1 MSQLKLVFIALVVIT
16 LFTYTAVN
24 VIPVYAQNGG
34 LRIAPVIKWTDN
46 KEGHFN
52 YCVYKGTVPL
62 GTNIDNVKKY
72 CIVATENPSLNNMY
86 AYLDDDVDLYHL
98 DDIVVPANVIRDGQA
113 YTVCVGFNPQSEAD
127 YSIAE
132 SCELFYNTQG
142 SHVETP
148 LINLD
153 RDACYDCDYD

>member
-1 MSQLKLVFIALVVIT
+1 MSQVKLVFIALVVIT
-16 LFTYTAVN
+16 LFTYTVVN
-24 VIPVYAQNGG
+24 VIPIYAQNGG

-52 YCVYKGTVPL
+52 YCVYKGNVPL
-62 GTNIDNVKKY
+62 GTNIDNLKKY
-72 CIVATENPSLNNMY
+72 CLVATENPSLNNMY
-86 AYLDDDVDLYHL
+86 AYLDDGVDMYHL
-98 DDIVVPANVIRDGQA
+98 DDIVVPPNVIRDGQS

-132 SCELFYNTQG
+132 SCESFYNTQG

-153 RDACYDCDYD
+153 RDACYDCD

>member
-1 MSQLKLVFIALVVIT
+1 MFHVKLMFITLVVIT

-113 YTVCVGFNPQSEAD
+113 YTVCVGFNPQSAAD
-127 YSIAE
+127 YYIAE
-132 SCELFYNTQG
+132 SCQTFYNTQG

-148 LINLD
+148 LVNLD

>member
-1 MSQLKLVFIALVVIT
+1 MFHVKLMFIALVVIT

-24 VIPVYAQNGG
+24 IIPVYAQNGG

-62 GTNIDNVKKY
+62 GTNIDNLKKY
-72 CIVATENPSLNNMY
+72 CLVATENPSLNNLY
-86 AYLDDDVDLYHL
+86 AYLDDGVDMYHL
-98 DDIVVPANVIRDGQA
+98 DDIVVPPNVIRDGQA
-113 YTVCVGFNPQSEAD
+113 YTICVGFNPQSEAD
-127 YSIAE
+127 YSIVE

>member
-1 MSQLKLVFIALVVIT
+1 MTQTKWVFITLVVIT
-16 LFTYTAVN
+16 LFTYSAVT
-24 VIPVYAQNGG
+24 VISVYAQNGG

-52 YCVYKGTVPL
+52 YCVYKGDVPL
-62 GTNIDNVKKY
+62 GANINNLKKY
-72 CIVATENPSLNNMY
+72 CLVATENPSLNNMY
-86 AYLDDDVDLYHL
+86 AYLDDDVNMYHL
-98 DDIVVPANVIRDGQA
+98 DDIVVPPNVIRDGQA

-132 SCELFYNTQG
+132 SCQLFYNTEG

-153 RDACYDCDYD
+153 RDACYDCD

>member
-1 MSQLKLVFIALVVIT
+1 MPQVKLVFIALLVTT
-16 LFTYTAVN
+16 LFTYTVVN

-52 YCVYKGTVPL
+52 YCVYKGDVPL
-62 GTNIDNVKKY
+62 GANIDNIKKY
-72 CIVATENPSLNNMY
+72 CIVATEDPSLNNMY
-86 AYLDDDVDLYHL
+86 AYLDDGVNMYHL
-98 DDIVVPANVIRDGQA
+98 DDIVVPPNVIRDGQA

>member
-1 MSQLKLVFIALVVIT
+1 MPQVKLVFIVLVLTT

-52 YCVYKGTVPL
+52 YCVYKGDVPL
-62 GTNIDNVKKY
+62 GANTDNIKKY
-72 CIVATENPSLNNMY
+72 CLVATENPSLNNMY
-86 AYLDDDVDLYHL
+86 AYLDDDVNMYHL
-98 DDIVVPANVIRDGQA
+98 DDIVVPPNVIRDGQA

-127 YSIAE
+127 YSIVE

>member
-1 MSQLKLVFIALVVIT
+1 MLQVKLLFIALLVTT
-16 LFTYTAVN
+16 LFTYTVVN

-52 YCVYKGTVPL
+52 YCVYKGDVPL
-62 GTNIDNVKKY
+62 GTNIDNIKKY
-72 CIVATENPSLNNMY
+72 CLVATENPSLNNMY
-86 AYLDDDVDLYHL
+86 AYLDDDVNMYHL
-98 DDIVVPANVIRDGQA
+98 DDIVVPPNIIRDGQA

>member
-1 MSQLKLVFIALVVIT
+1 MSQVKSIFIALVVTT
-16 LFTYTAVN
+16 LFTFTAMN
-24 VIPVYAQNGG
+24 VITVYAQNGG

-52 YCVYKGTVPL
+52 YCVYKGDVPL
-62 GTNIDNVKKY
+62 GANIDNIKKY
-72 CIVATENPSLNNMY
+72 CLVAIEDPSLNNMY
-86 AYLDDDVDLYHL
+86 AYLDDGVDMYHL
-98 DDIVVPANVIRDGQA
+98 DDIVVPSNVIRDGQA

-132 SCELFYNTQG
+132 SCELLYNTHG

>member
-1 MSQLKLVFIALVVIT
+1 MLQVKLLFIALLVTT
-16 LFTYTAVN
+16 LFTYNAVN
-24 VIPVYAQNGG
+24 VISVYAQNGG

-52 YCVYKGTVPL
+52 YCVYKGDVPL
-62 GTNIDNVKKY
+62 GANTDNIKKY
-72 CIVATENPSLNNMY
+72 CLVAIEDPSLNNMY
-86 AYLDDDVDLYHL
+86 AYLDDGVDTYHL
-98 DDIVVPANVIRDGQA
+98 DDIVVPSNVIRDGQV

>member
-1 MSQLKLVFIALVVIT
+1 MFLVKLVFIVLVIIT
-16 LFTYTAVN
+16 LFTYTVVN

-52 YCVYKGTVPL
+52 YCVYKGNVPL
-62 GTNIDNVKKY
+62 GANIDNIKKY
-72 CIVATENPSLNNMY
+72 CLVATENPSLNNMY
-86 AYLDDDVDLYHL
+86 AYLDDGVDMYHL
-98 DDIVVPANVIRDGQA
+98 DDIVVPPNVIRDGQQ

-132 SCELFYNTQG
+132 SCQSFYNTQG

-153 RDACYDCDYD
+153 RDVCYDCDYD

>member
-1 MSQLKLVFIALVVIT
+1 MFRAKLVFIALVVIT

-24 VIPVYAQNGG
+24 VIPIYAQNGG
-34 LRIAPVIKWTDN
+34 LRIEPVIKWTDN
-46 KEGHFN
+46 EEGHFN
-52 YCVYKGTVPL
+52 YCVYKGNVPL
-62 GTNIDNVKKY
+62 GTNINNLKKY
-72 CIVATENPSLNNMY
+72 CLVATENPSLNNMY
-86 AYLDDDVDLYHL
+86 AYLDDGVDMYHL
-98 DDIVVPANVIRDGQA
+98 DDIVVPPNVIRDGQA

-132 SCELFYNTQG
+132 SCQLFYNTEG

-153 RDACYDCDYD
+153 RDACYDCD

>member
-1 MSQLKLVFIALVVIT
+1 MFQVKLVFIALVTIT

-24 VIPVYAQNGG
+24 VIPVYAQHGG
-34 LRIAPVIKWTDN
+34 LRIAPVIKWMDN

-52 YCVYKGTVPL
+52 YCVYKGNVPL
-62 GTNIDNVKKY
+62 GANIDNIKKY
-72 CIVATENPSLNNMY
+72 CLVTTENPSLNNVY
-86 AYLDDDVDLYHL
+86 AYLDDGVDMYHL
-98 DDIVVPANVIRDGQA
+98 DDIVVPPKVIRDGQQ

-132 SCELFYNTQG
+132 SCQSFYNTQG

-153 RDACYDCDYD
+153 RDACYDCDSD

>member
-1 MSQLKLVFIALVVIT
+1 MFHAKFAFIILVVIT
-16 LFTYTAVN
+16 LFTYAAES
-24 VIPVYAQNGG
+24 VIQVYAQNGG

-52 YCVYKGTVPL
+52 YCVYKGNVPL
-62 GTNIDNVKKY
+62 GTNIDNLKKY
-72 CIVATENPSLNNMY
+72 CLVATENPSLNNMY
-86 AYLDDDVDLYHL
+86 AYLDDGVDMYHL
-98 DDIVVPANVIRDGQA
+98 DDIVVPPNLIRDGQA

-127 YSIAE
+127 YYIAE
-132 SCELFYNTQG
+132 SCQLFYNTEG

>member
-1 MSQLKLVFIALVVIT
+1 MPQIKFVFITLVVIT
-16 LFTYTAVN
+16 LFTFTVVN
-24 VIPVYAQNGG
+24 VVPIYAQNGG

-52 YCVYKGTVPL
+52 YCIYKGNVPL
-62 GTNIDNVKKY
+62 GTNIDNLKKY
-72 CIVATENPSLNNMY
+72 CLVATEDPSLNNMY
-86 AYLDDDVDLYHL
+86 AYLDDGVDMYHL
-98 DDIVVPANVIRDGQA
+98 NDIVVPPNVIRDGQA

-127 YSIAE
+127 YLIAE
-132 SCELFYNTQG
+132 SCQLFYNTQG

>member
-1 MSQLKLVFIALVVIT
+1 MSQVKLVFIALVVIT
-16 LFTYTAVN
+16 LFTYTVVN
-24 VIPVYAQNGG
+24 VIPIYAQNGG

-52 YCVYKGTVPL
+52 YCVYKGNVPL
-62 GTNIDNVKKY
+62 GTNIDNLKKY
-72 CIVATENPSLNNMY
+72 CLVATENPSLNNMY
-86 AYLDDDVDLYHL
+86 AYLDDGVDMYHL
-98 DDIVVPANVIRDGQA
+98 DDIVVPPNVIRDGQS
-113 YTVCVGFNPQSEAD
+113 YTVCVGFNPQSKAD

-132 SCELFYNTQG
+132 SCESFYNTQG

-153 RDACYDCDYD
+153 RDACYDCD